1 MATRD
6 VIEKKINEI
15 SDGGNNSAAEMRGVL
30 TDLLD
35 YTENTD
41 TNVQLPL
48 FEFWEETP
56 VKDDKNNGSLWYSFR
71 GIEKAYANLTF
82 RLLINESNATNFI
95 FRLDDKIME
104 VLSNFFQQPMSE
116 IQQAMSFVVSL
127 TDTTGKRIP
136 RIWVLFIQMEKD
148 RLILI
153 LKKDGTTNDRTQQ
166 GDEIFTSIQFH
177 CPPFN
182 FDKK

>member
-1 MATRD
+1 MATRAQ
-6 VIEKKINEI
+6 VEAKIAGI
-15 SDGGNNSAAEMRGVL
+15 SDGGNNTAAEVRAVL
-30 TDLLD
+30 TDLLN

-41 TNVQLPL
+41 TGGQLPL
-48 FEFWEETP
+48 FEFWEEMS
-56 VKDDKNNGSLWYSFR
+56 VKDEKNNGSLWYSFR

-95 FRLDDKIME
+95 FRLDSKIME
-104 VLSNFFQQPMSE
+104 VLGTFFQQPMSE

-127 TDTTGKRIP
+127 TDTKGKRIP
-136 RIWVLFIQMEKD
+136 RIWVLFFQMEKD
-148 RLILI
+148 RLILM
-153 LKKDGTTNDRTQQ
+153 LKKDAASNDRTQQ

-182 FDKK
+182 FNR